1 MLKPIN
7 FLLKGWM
14 KFSRVANQDHGFT
27 LIELLIGL
35 VMAFLVLTPLFT
47 LMLGVMNTD
56 KQEQAK
62 TISEQELQTAMD
74 FITRDL
80 QQAVYIYGSQGVTSN
95 YSATAASSGIKDSLP
110 TVANGVPILVFWKRE
125 LVSNV
130 IPTDV
135 TDSKDDAFVY
145 SLVAYYLIKDSST
158 TWSNA
163 ARIARW
169 QMKDGVRSL
178 SNSTGTTC
186 TGSYDTTLK
195 FVASANCPDD
205 GFVPFNLDRG
215 TGDITQKMNQWRS
228 PDTTNYPNLTTTKST
243 TTNVLVDYID
253 QTVTPTTTTA
263 NSPNTTPSCG
273 TDANT
278 KKTDSSGNVTY
289 DTITPVFYQT
299 STTPVTKISGF
310 YVCVSNYLDPVN
322 KGQVISTAQIFLRGN
337 ALARLQSSSID
348 YTDKKQQ
355 TYFPT
360 VSAIVQARGFLYTQ

>member
-1 MLKPIN
+1 MLKPTN

-14 KFSRVANQDHGFT
+14 KFSRVTNRDHGFT
-27 LIELLIGL
+27 MMELLIGL
-35 VMAFLVLTPLFT
+35 VMAFLVLTPLFG
-47 LMLGVMNTD
+47 LMSSIMNTD
-56 KQEQAK
+56 KKEQAK
-62 TISEQELQTAMD
+62 TSSEQELQIAMD
-74 FITRDL
+74 YITRDL

-110 TVANGVPILVFWKRE
+110 TVANGVPVLVFWKRE

-135 TDSKDDAFVY
+135 ANSNDDAFVY

-195 FVASANCPDD
+195 FVATANCPDN

-243 TTNVLVDYID
+243 TTQVLVDYID
-253 QTVTPTTTTA
+253 QTVTPATTTA

-273 TDANT
+273 TDANQP
-278 KKTDSSGNVTY
+278 SVSILS
-289 DTITPVFYQT
+289 TINPTATTTTTTMTSFYA
-299 STTPVTKISGF
+299 
-310 YVCVSNYLDPVN
+310 CVSNYLDPVN

-337 ALARLQSSSID
+337 ALARLRSSSID

-355 TYFPT
+355 TFFPT

>member
-1 MLKPIN
+1 MLKLTN

-14 KFSRVANQDHGFT
+14 KFSRVTNRDHGFT
-27 LIELLIGL
+27 MMELLIGL
-35 VMAFLVLTPLFT
+35 VMAFLVLTPLFG
-47 LMLGVMNTD
+47 LMSSIMNTD
-56 KQEQAK
+56 KKEQAK
-62 TISEQELQTAMD
+62 TSSEQELQIAMD
-74 FITRDL
+74 YITRDL

-95 YSATAASSGIKDSLP
+95 YNATAASSGIKDSLP
-110 TVANGVPILVFWKRE
+110 TVANGVPVLVFWKRE

-135 TDSKDDAFVY
+135 ANSNDDAFVY

-195 FVASANCPDD
+195 FVATANCPDN
-205 GFVPFNLDRG
+205 GFAPFNLDTR
-215 TGDITQKMNQWRS
+215 TGDITQKMNQWKKH
-228 PDTTNYPNLTTTKST
+228 TAQYTTTPQ
-243 TTNVLVDYID
+243 VLVDYID
-253 QTVTPTTTTA
+253 QTVTPANPPA

-273 TDANT
+273 TDANQP
-278 KKTDSSGNVTY
+278 SVSILS
-289 DTITPVFYQT
+289 TINPTATTTTTTMTSFYA
-299 STTPVTKISGF
+299 
-310 YVCVSNYLDPVN
+310 CVSNYLDPVN

-337 ALARLQSSSID
+337 ALARLRSSSID

-355 TYFPT
+355 TFFPT

>member
-14 KFSRVANQDHGFT
+14 KFSRVANRDYGFT
-27 LIELLIGL
+27 LMELLIGL
-35 VMAFLVLTPLFT
+35 VMAFLVLTPLFG
-47 LMLGVMNTD
+47 LMVSVMNTD
-56 KQEQAK
+56 KREQAK
-62 TISEQELQTAMD
+62 TSSEQELQIAMD

-80 QQAVYIYGSQGVTSN
+80 QQAVYIYDYNGVTRN
-95 YSATAASSGIKDSLP
+95 YSATAANSGIKDSLR
-110 TVANGVPILVFWKRE
+110 TVTNGVPILVFWKRE

-130 IPTDV
+130 ISTDAG
-135 TDSKDDAFVY
+135 TKDDAFVY

-158 TWSNA
+158 TWSKA

-169 QMKDGVRSL
+169 QIKDGVRSI

-186 TGSYDTTLK
+186 TGSYDTSLK
-195 FVASANCPDD
+195 FVDTDNCPDG

-228 PDTTNYPNLTTTKST
+228 PDTTNYPNLTTSYT
-243 TTNVLVDYID
+243 TTPHVLVDYID
-253 QTVTPTTTTA
+253 QTVPPATPTT
-263 NSPNTTPSCG
+263 NSPSITISTASCPP
-273 TDANT
+273 DANQP
-278 KKTDSSGNVTY
+278 GV
-289 DTITPVFYQT
+289 TITPIS
-299 STTPVTKISGF
+299 STTMTSF
-310 YVCVSNYLDPVN
+310 YVCVSNYIN
-322 KGQVISTAQIFLRGN
+322 QGQVISTAQIVIRGN
-337 ALARLQSSSID
+337 ALARLQSNSID